1 MIIFKQLVLGSFL
14 VFAMLSLQAC
24 FWSGPSGQYASTT
37 HTLCDNNGGNCLACD
52 DNQNCHRTDAQ
63 DGTPYGPSRHAVCD
77 AEGENCLNCDLNN
90 TNCQSTARS
99 YWGFIF

>member
-52 DNQNCHRTDAQ
+52 DNQNCHAPTRRTEHHMDLRGIRYA
-63 DGTPYGPSRHAVCD
+63 TPR
-77 AEGENCLNCDLNN
+77 
-90 TNCQSTARS
+90 AR
-99 YWGFIF
+99 IA